1 MLKTSKQN
9 KKSQQKKSKVSAKEM
24 EDMMKNQM
32 EIFELK
38 NTVTEA
44 QEQKERME
52 ERINELEDKTVEMTK
67 CEQQRESEMEQKMNK
82 ALVACGTIIWD
93 LIFML

>member
-67 CEQQRESEMEQKMNK
+67 CEQQIESEMEQKMNK

>member
-1 MLKTSKQN
+1 
-9 KKSQQKKSKVSAKEM
+9 M